1 MIITLQLCSQ
11 HGWTALMWASDR
23 GNTKIVDLLLNKGA
37 DPNMTSKVFIV
48 HLGGGVTLAET
59 IIFV

>member
-1 MIITLQLCSQ
+1 
-11 HGWTALMWASDR
+11 MWASDR

-48 HLGGGVTLAET
+48 HLGGGMTLAET